1 MAIAAPPPPDDD
13 GYQRHRK
20 RAARRAAQASAEGRD
35 IGPVPAIA
43 DVERRRRCRDPKLFC
58 TVYNPE
64 TFSLEWSRDQLAAVD
79 RIREAVELGALYALA
94 MPRGSGKTT
103 INRMLALWAISYAL
117 RRYVLLLNATNPKA
131 RESLDALKKF
141 IRFLP
146 LYTADFPE
154 IAYACQ
160 RVAGIAQRANGQTSD
175 GEPTMLEWGKERIVL
190 PTVAPPDNWPADW
203 PLQSDGMVPTSGAV
217 LATAGMTS
225 EGVRGSLFTLITG
238 ESVRP
243 DYVLLDDPQTKQ
255 SANSLIQNQTR
266 IETIQGDVLGLAGP
280 DKKISAVMLCTVIA
294 PEDLADTFLDRE
306 KQPLWR
312 GERYQLLPSMP
323 ANLEAWDR
331 YFDLYRGCALKQPP
345 DFTES
350 NAHYLEHRAVLDE
363 GAVHSW
369 PQRVQP
375 GEVSAIQ
382 SAMHLFLRD
391 RRAFMAEYQNTPLAR
406 VEEEEPIDPKAI
418 SERLSRVPR
427 GRVPK
432 ECTNLTAF
440 IDVQGKLL
448 WYVVIA
454 WDGTFGGSII
464 DYGSYPDQRRA
475 YYTLAD
481 AKRTL
486 ARVTQVAGLEAQLRA
501 GLDALAGQLVTREW
515 PRQDG
520 ASMRLEKLMVDA
532 HWGQSTEIVLKFC
545 RESPHAAM
553 LLPSHGKFVGERS
566 PPMSERK
573 AKAGERV
580 GLNWYIQA
588 SPSRGAVRAINYDTN
603 WWKTFLHARLAAP
616 LGASG
621 ALTLCGD
628 KADTHAMLV
637 DHLCSEIRKRRKGHG
652 REVDE
657 WYERPSKPDNHLFDC
672 AVGCCVA
679 ANVLGVKLAE
689 LPATAP
695 PRPGQRRTLGQMREE
710 AQRRRA
716 RQ

>member
-1 MAIAAPPPPDDD
+1 MASESGD
-13 GYQRHRK
+13 YKRHRD
-20 RAARRAAQASAEGRD
+20 RAARRAASASAEGRD

-43 DVERRRRCRDPKLFC
+43 DIERRRRCRDPRQFC
-58 TVYNPE
+58 RTYNPE
-64 TFSLEWSRDQLAAVD
+64 TFSLNWSADHNAAID
-79 RIREAVELGALYALA
+79 RIQEAVELGALFALA

-103 INRMLALWAISYAL
+103 VCRMLALWAISYAL
-117 RRYVLLLNATNPKA
+117 RRYGLVVQATAPKS
-131 RESLDALKKF
+131 REALDAIKKF

-160 RVAGIAQRANGQTSD
+160 RIGGIAQRANGQTSD
-175 GEPTMLEWGKERIVL
+175 GEPTMLEWGKDRIVL
-190 PTVAPPDNWPADW
+190 PTIAPPDNWPADW
-203 PLQSDGMVPTSGAV
+203 PLRSDGMVPTSGAI
-217 LATAGMTS
+217 LATAGLTS
-225 EGVRGSLFTLITG
+225 DGIRGSLFTLTTG

-243 DYVLLDDPQTKQ
+243 DFVLLDDPQTKQ
-255 SANSLIQNQTR
+255 SASSLIQNQTR

-280 DKKISAVMLCTVIA
+280 DKSISAVMLCTVIA

-312 GERYQLLPSMP
+312 GERFQLLSSMP

-331 YFDLYRGCALKQPP
+331 YADVYRACALKQPP
-345 DFTES
+345 DFAEA
-350 NAHYLEHRAVLDE
+350 NAYYLEHRAQLDE

-369 PQRVQP
+369 PERVQP
-375 GEVSAIQ
+375 GDVSAIQ

-391 RRAFMAEYQNTPLAR
+391 RRAFMSEYQNMPLAR
-406 VEEEEPIDPKAI
+406 VEEDEPIDPRAI

-427 GRVPK
+427 FHVPK
-432 ECTNLTAF
+432 EATNLTAF
-440 IDVQGKLL
+440 IDVQRKLL
-448 WYVVIA
+448 WYTVIA

-464 DYGSYPDQRRA
+464 DYGSYPDQRRT

-486 ARVTQVAGLEAQLRA
+486 AAVTRVSGLEAQIRA
-501 GLDALAGQLVTREW
+501 GLDALAGQLLTREW

-520 ASMRLEKLMVDA
+520 ASMRVEKLLVDA
-532 HWGQSTEIVLKFC
+532 NWGQSTEVVKKFC
-545 RESPHAAM
+545 RESPHAA
-553 LLPSHGKFVGERS
+553 LLLASHGKFVGERS
-566 PPMSERK
+566 PPLSERK
-573 AKAGERV
+573 AKSGERV

-588 SPSRGAVRAINYDTN
+588 APSKGVVRAVLYDTN

-621 ALTLCGD
+621 ALTLWGD
-628 KADTHAMLV
+628 RAEAHAMVV
-637 DHLCSEIRKRRKGHG
+637 DHLSSEVRKPRKGHG
-652 REVDE
+652 RELEE
-657 WYERPSKPDNHLFDC
+657 WYQKPSKPDNHWLDC

-679 ANVLGVKLAE
+679 GSIMGVKLAE
-689 LPATAP
+689 LPAMRP
-695 PRPGQRRTLGQMREE
+695 PSPRRRMTWAQMKEE
-710 AQRRRA
+710 AQRRRE

>member
-1 MAIAAPPPPDDD
+1 
-13 GYQRHRK
+13 
-20 RAARRAAQASAEGRD
+20 
-35 IGPVPAIA
+35 VPAIA
-43 DVERRRRCRDPKLFC
+43 DIERRRRCRDPKLFC
-58 TVYNPE
+58 RTYNPE
-64 TFSLEWSRDQLAAVD
+64 TFSLAWSDDQNAAID
-79 RIREAVELGALYALA
+79 RIKEAVELSALFALA

-103 INRMLALWAISYAL
+103 VNRMLALWAISYAL
-117 RRYVLLLNATNPKA
+117 RRYVLLLNATNSKS

-190 PTVAPPDNWPADW
+190 PTIAPPDNWPADW
-203 PLQSDGMVPTSGAV
+203 PLRDGMVPTSGAV

-225 EGVRGSLFTLITG
+225 EGVRGSLFTMVSG

-255 SANSLIQNQTR
+255 SANSPLQNQTR

-280 DKKISAVMLCTVIA
+280 DKAMSAVMLCTVIA

-331 YFDLYRGCALKQPP
+331 YFDVYRGCALKQPP
-345 DFTES
+345 DFAES
-350 NAHYLEHRAVLDE
+350 TAYYLEHRVELDE

-369 PQRVQP
+369 PARVLP
-375 GEVSAIQ
+375 GDVSALQ

-391 RRAFMAEYQNTPLAR
+391 RRAFMAEYQNSPLAR
-406 VEEEEPIDPKAI
+406 VEEEEPIDPRAI
-418 SERLSRVPR
+418 CARLSRVPR
-427 GRVPK
+427 WHVPA
-432 ECTNLTAF
+432 EATNLTAF
-440 IDVQGKLL
+440 IDVQRKLL
-448 WYVVIA
+448 WYTVIA
-454 WDGTFGGSII
+454 WDETFGGSII
-464 DYGSYPDQRRA
+464 DYGSYPDQRRL

-486 ARVTQVAGLEAQLRA
+486 AAVTHVSGLEAQLRA
-501 GLDALAGQLVTREW
+501 GLDALAGQLLTREY
-515 PRQDG
+515 PGQGG
-520 ASMRLEKLMVDA
+520 ANMRIAKLLVDA
-532 HWGQSTEIVLKFC
+532 NWGQSTEVVKKFC
-545 RESPHAAM
+545 RESPHAA
-553 LLPSHGKFVGERS
+553 LLVPSHGIFVGERS
-566 PPMSERK
+566 PPLSERK
-573 AKAGERV
+573 PKTGERA
-580 GLNWYIQA
+580 GLNWFIQA
-588 SPSRGAVRAINYDTN
+588 APSKGVVRACLYDTN

-621 ALTLCGD
+621 ALTLWGGE
-628 KADTHAMLV
+628 AEAHSMLA
-637 DHLCSEIRKRRKGHG
+637 DHLSAEIRKSRKGHG
-652 REVDE
+652 RELEE
-657 WYERPSKPDNHLFDC
+657 WYEKPGRPDNHWLDC

-679 ANVLGVKLAE
+679 ASILGVRLEAMPDLKPKPARPVDYRE
-689 LPATAP
+689 LYDQARAK
-695 PRPGQRRTLGQMREE
+695 QREGKK
-710 AQRRRA
+710 
-716 RQ
+716 